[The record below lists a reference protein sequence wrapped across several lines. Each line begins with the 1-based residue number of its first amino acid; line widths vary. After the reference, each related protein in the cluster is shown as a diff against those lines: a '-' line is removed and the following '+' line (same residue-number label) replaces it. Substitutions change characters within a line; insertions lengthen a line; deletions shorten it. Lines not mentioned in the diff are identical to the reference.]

1 MKKNYRTNMGVLIIS
16 LVIMGALILSSCAP
30 TPTPAPTQDVALIQ
44 TQSAQTVVA
53 DLTQNAPPPATQAPP
68 PTVVPMAVP
77 TETPPPPGPTPDP
90 NIPVAVFPTPAA
102 GEPAAIANYN
112 TVIFGGPGTNYV
124 VYAALLGGK
133 TAKVVG
139 KSEDGLW
146 WAISV
151 PVAPSGAGWV
161 NSGWVTVSGVDGV
174 PVLPT
179 PPVPPTTELI
189 PPEPLDPQLTVI
201 ANAYVRTGPAINYP
215 AYGIAQAGAT
225 GRVIGKSE
233 DGLWWVVRLN
243 PAKIGAGYGWVE
255 GAFTQASNV
264 DNIQI
269 IQNPTGY
276 QTAPPPP
283 PPTGTGIPIAT
294 AVDYVNVR
302 SGPGTNYTI
311 LVVAPPNASAEVTG
325 KSSDGYWWQVKI
337 STTYAA
343 DGLGWV
349 SADWVYTQDT
359 SAVPVVA
366 APPAPATP
374 PPSEATPPPTAE
386 AAPEVPPPATGT
398 PSCALISQDPADGTV
413 FSPGTSFNTTWVLQ
427 NTGTVNWDAGQVDI
441 RYIAAQNNILLHQ
454 GSDIYDLT
462 NTVTPGA
469 TYNFTVPMIAPFDP
483 GSYGE
488 LWQVA
493 WGGSLLCEFYVY
505 ITVP

>member
-1 MKKNYRTNMGVLIIS
+1 MRKHNQTKMGLLIFS
-16 LVIMGALILSSCAP
+16 LVIVGAVILSSCAP
-30 TPTPAPTQDVALIQ
+30 AATPAPTQDVALIQ

-53 DLTQNAPPPATQAPP
+53 DLTQSAPPATQVPP
-68 PTVVPMAVP
+68 PTVAP
-77 TETPPPPGPTPDP
+77 TETPAPPGPTPDP

-112 TVIFGGPGTNYV
+112 TVVFSGPGTSYV

-151 PVAPSGAGWV
+151 PVAPTGAGWV
-161 NSGWVTVSGVDGV
+161 SAGWVTVSGVDGV

-179 PPVPPTTELI
+179 PPVPPTTEMV
-189 PPEPLDPQLTVI
+189 PPGASDPQLVVI
-201 ANAYVRTGPAINYP
+201 ANAYVRTGPAVNFP
-215 AYGIAQAGAT
+215 AYGIAQAGAS

-243 PAKIGAGYGWVE
+243 PINIGAGYGWIE
-255 GAFTQASNV
+255 GAYTQASNV
-264 DNIQI
+264 DNIQTN
-269 IQNPTGY
+269 QNPTGY
-276 QTAPPPP
+276 QTEPPPP
-283 PPTGTGIPIAT
+283 PPPAGVPVAI

-302 SGPGTNYTI
+302 SGPGTNYLV

-325 KSSDGYWWQVKI
+325 KSSDGLWWQVKI
-337 STTYAA
+337 ATTYAA

-359 SAVPVVA
+359 SAVPVVT
-366 APPAPATP
+366 APPAPPTP

-386 AAPEVPPPATGT
+386 AATAVPPPATGT
-398 PSCALISQDPADGTV
+398 PSCMLVSQDPADGTV
-413 FSPGTSFNTTWVLQ
+413 FSPGTGFNTTWVLQ
-427 NTGTVNWDAGQVDI
+427 NTGTGNWEAGEVDI
-441 RYIAAQNNILLHQ
+441 RYIAAYNNILLHQ
-454 GSDIYDLT
+454 GSDVYDLT
-462 NTVTPGA
+462 TSVAPGS
-469 TYNFTVPMIAPFDP
+469 TYNFTVPMISPFDS